1 VTPRRNRYLA
11 GLWLARWGFAL
22 TVAVALAVSLTI
34 AVTVPVP
41 AELPSV
47 ALNAVAVY
55 RLEVGAALFIGLYV
69 AAMAFALAVQNRG
82 FTEIGG
88 GGVRAQDLSAT
99 LPELIAA
106 NEVVSERLSEAVESM
121 VEAQQKLK
129 EGQP

>member
-1 VTPRRNRYLA
+1 M

-22 TVAVALAVSLTI
+22 MVAGAVVVGFAVGF
-34 AVTVPVP
+34 AVTPP
-41 AELPSV
+41 ATMPAV
-47 ALNAVAVY
+47 ALNAEAVY
-55 RLEVGAALFIGLYV
+55 RLEVGGALFVGLYV

-82 FTEIGG
+82 FTEIGS

-121 VEAQQKLK
+121 VEAQQKMK
-129 EGQP
+129 EGER